1 MRRRT
6 SACDARNQL
15 ETSSCS
21 CGLVL
26 ARRPST
32 SGRETGSDARLPSGS
47 TANGTSGSPATEGVA
62 QALQGVVPTRRTSR
76 PARPRIRCLACGQP
90 ASSPDA
96 KTLTRS
102 PRGNARLPTL
112 PSAWSST
119 WPWKPLSE
127 YSSKT
132 PISPKAGR
140 TPQLAERPIAYA
152 QPGRVLPEHGLHER
166 RCGLTPRRSE
176 RRQGGRAPAA
186 ADAQC
191 EAIVCRASIC
201 AVRAPYLQYMASAK
215 QKKRKQARRSHHA
228 ANRIGVPL
236 FEHLTDILEGRRQ
249 MPESDAVYQH
259 YVPQLHLRGFSSN
272 PRPAKNALH
281 LGPG

>member
-132 PISPKAGR
+132 PISPKGGTRRRPSESPCCLRKAGS
-140 TPQLAERPIAYA
+140 TSSAVYL
-152 QPGRVLPEHGLHER
+152 
-166 RCGLTPRRSE
+166 
-176 RRQGGRAPAA
+176 RAPGSDDPDRGVALVRLGVGGPLLSHGRIRSDCA
-186 ADAQC
+186 GSGAK
-191 EAIVCRASIC
+191 AIVGS
-201 AVRAPYLQYMASAK
+201 
-215 QKKRKQARRSHHA
+215 RR
-228 ANRIGVPL
+228 
-236 FEHLTDILEGRRQ
+236 
-249 MPESDAVYQH
+249 
-259 YVPQLHLRGFSSN
+259 
-272 PRPAKNALH
+272 
-281 LGPG
+281 

>member
-132 PISPKAGR
+132 PISPKGGQGDD
-140 TPQLAERPIAYA
+140 PQSHRAAYA
-152 QPGRVLPEHGLHER
+152 KPGQRRPRCTCAPRDRTIQIVAWRSSGWESADHCFLMEGFAQTARAAARRPSSGVGADGRPGRRSVSETWLLACRESRAGDRMVGWLSLH
-166 RCGLTPRRSE
+166 
-176 RRQGGRAPAA
+176 
-186 ADAQC
+186 
-191 EAIVCRASIC
+191 
-201 AVRAPYLQYMASAK
+201 
-215 QKKRKQARRSHHA
+215 
-228 ANRIGVPL
+228 
-236 FEHLTDILEGRRQ
+236 
-249 MPESDAVYQH
+249 
-259 YVPQLHLRGFSSN
+259 
-272 PRPAKNALH
+272 
-281 LGPG
+281 